1 VAVRRQRALVI
12 EVVEDPEGIG
22 QGVGVRRD
30 RGAELGQGGVAVAL
44 PDVAEFLVV
53 GPVLPDDQEDVLD
66 LGRAAEPGRDGVVFG
81 VNDTLRSGFDPGQIA
96 AAAAQVVGTLRAAG
110 RRC

>member
-1 VAVRRQRALVI
+1 
-12 EVVEDPEGIG
+12 
-22 QGVGVRRD
+22 
-30 RGAELGQGGVAVAL
+30 
-44 PDVAEFLVV
+44 
-53 GPVLPDDQEDVLD
+53 
-66 LGRAAEPGRDGVVFG
+66 VFG